1 MYNLEFI
8 FKKISN
14 KFALWYMQK
23 FECKAFDLFWIV
35 CGIVEVKIL
44 IVCSMAK
51 EHTLMLFIFVF
62 VLFSDRCKNFEC
74 ICWFIFRV
82 VSFMAKVETCM

>member
-1 MYNLEFI
+1 MLYGI
-8 FKKISN
+8 
-14 KFALWYMQK
+14 
-23 FECKAFDLFWIV
+23 CKSLNAKASDLFWIV

-51 EHTLMLFIFVF
+51 EHALMIFIFAF

-74 ICWFIFRV
+74 ICWLVFKA
-82 VSFMAKVETCM
+82 VSFMAKVDTCM